1 MPARTPTRART
12 RARTR
17 MPVPV
22 RVRGRDWQS
31 GGCMPTDP
39 GRPPQKPHSQ
49 AVSAENVA
57 ICGTPETPA
66 QGHFLGR
73 NVPVCR
79 HFAWSLSVC
88 ISSARVPII
97 PAASRTA
104 GGRGRTGI
112 TSNRRAT
119 SPRAAG
125 RVGWVHG
132 PLGQGHAVNN
142 THRAGVGKFERGS
155 NRAARLRA
163 GAWPATT

>member
-17 MPVPV
+17 PPVPV

-31 GGCMPTDP
+31 GGCMPTDR
-39 GRPPQKPHSQ
+39 GRPPRNPIPKPLSPRMSQ
-49 AVSAENVA
+49 FAGHEKPLLRGTFWGGMCPFAGVSGPTVIGPRESNGCM
-57 ICGTPETPA
+57 IHP
-66 QGHFLGR
+66 
-73 NVPVCR
+73 
-79 HFAWSLSVC
+79 
-88 ISSARVPII
+88 
-97 PAASRTA
+97 ASRTA

-119 SPRAAG
+119 SPRAAE

-155 NRAARLRA
+155 NHAARLRA